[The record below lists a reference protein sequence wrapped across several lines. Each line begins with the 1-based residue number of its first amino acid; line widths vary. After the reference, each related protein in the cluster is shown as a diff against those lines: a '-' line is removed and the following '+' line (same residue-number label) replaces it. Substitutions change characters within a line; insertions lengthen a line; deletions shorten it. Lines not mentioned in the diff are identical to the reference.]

1 MPKNYFRK
9 SKAMRE
15 KVNLDQPYIFT
26 VTSGKGGVGKSM
38 ASTHLAEMLGAI
50 GYKTALLDA
59 DVGLSNCATMMNES
73 TGYTVTDWI
82 AGDCLLDDLS
92 QTVGSVTLV
101 TASSDPGA
109 MSVDSNTLMN
119 ALDQVVLNLM
129 EKHDFIVIDTPAGA
143 GEITLWALDR
153 ADTGVLLLVDEPAAI
168 SDVYRLCKYV
178 YSMDPTFRFAAI
190 VNFAESDTTA
200 ESTYLRFNHILD
212 YFLKKE
218 IRYLGFI
225 PFSGKIRKALSDQRS
240 IFSYDDSRELTT
252 DFTFIT
258 QNIVADARAI
268 QQQFANSIN
277 QL

>member
-1 MPKNYFRK
+1 
-9 SKAMRE
+9 MRE

>member
-1 MPKNYFRK
+1 
-9 SKAMRE
+9 MRE
-15 KVNLDQPYIFT
+15 KTELDQPYIFT

-38 ASTHLAEMLGAI
+38 ASTHLAEMLAGM

-59 DVGLSNCATMMNES
+59 DTGLSNCATMMNES
-73 TGYTVTDWI
+73 TGESVTDWI
-82 AGDCLLDDLS
+82 AGNCLLDDLS
-92 QTVGSVTLV
+92 QKVGEVTLV
-101 TASSDPGA
+101 TACADPA
-109 MSVDSNTLMN
+109 ELTVEREVLMN
-119 ALDQVVLNLM
+119 ALDQVVLHLM
-129 EKHDFIVIDTPAGA
+129 ESHDFIIIDTPAGA
-143 GEITLWALDR
+143 GDITLWALDR

-178 YSMDPTFRFAAI
+178 YSMDPTYRFAAI
-190 VNFAESDTTA
+190 VNFAESDSSA

-225 PFSGKIRKALSDQRS
+225 PRSNTIRKALSDQKS
-240 IFSYDDSRELTT
+240 IFSYEESGELTM

-268 QQQFANSIN
+268 QQEFANSIN